1 MSALAYMRRRRLA
14 AAVTGESVPDRV
26 VRDERDA
33 APVVWPLTVPRT
45 LDPCTVSGRPAS
57 TRPDPVRCLRSAPMT
72 APTPHLAA
80 RRGDIADA
88 VLLPGDPRRAK
99 AIAER
104 FLSDAV
110 LHNEVR
116 GMLGY
121 TGTYRG
127 RRVSVQGTG
136 MGIPS
141 ISIYTTELFRFYDVR
156 TAIRVGSCGAY
167 QDHVQLRDLI
177 IATAAHTDSAIN
189 RRRFHGIDFA
199 PAASFD
205 LVAASHRLAVERGL
219 PVHVGTVLSSDSFYD
234 GDPAVTQALV
244 AHGVLGTEMEAS
256 ALYTIA
262 AAHGGRALCLA
273 TVSDHVVRHE
283 TTTAAERETGFL
295 AMAEVAL
302 ETVLA
307 TD

>member
-1 MSALAYMRRRRLA
+1 
-14 AAVTGESVPDRV
+14 
-26 VRDERDA
+26 
-33 APVVWPLTVPRT
+33 
-45 LDPCTVSGRPAS
+45 
-57 TRPDPVRCLRSAPMT
+57 MT
-72 APTPHLAA
+72 APTPHLEAQP
-80 RRGDIADA
+80 GDIADA

-104 FLSDAV
+104 FLTDAV

-141 ISIYTTELFRFYDVR
+141 ISIYTTELFRFYGVR

-177 IATAAHTDSAIN
+177 IAMAAHTDSAIN
-189 RRRFHGIDFA
+189 RRRFHGIDYA
-199 PAASFD
+199 PTASFD
-205 LVAASHRLAVERGL
+205 LVSASHRLAVERGL
-219 PVHVGTVLSSDSFYD
+219 PVHVGTIMSSDSFYD
-234 GDPAVTQALV
+234 GDPATLAALV
-244 AHGVLGTEMEAS
+244 AHGVLATEMEAS

-273 TVSDHVVRHE
+273 TVSDHIARHE
-283 TTTAAERETGFL
+283 MTTAAERETGFL

-307 TD
+307 TDPPV